1 VRVATIGMR
10 PREDT
15 ARCHPRDV
23 TADHPDRPADLVL
36 RGGRVATMDVGR
48 RFADAVAV
56 LDGRIA
62 AVGTD
67 GTVGRRIGSRTRV
80 VDLRGRTVTP
90 GFGDA
95 HVHPVASGLDR
106 LRCDLTGARGVDA
119 YLATVAAYAAA
130 NADEAW
136 IRGSGWS
143 LADFPAGIPARTDLD
158 RVAPHRPVYLESR
171 DGHAA
176 WVNSKALDLAG
187 VGRETP
193 DPPDGRIERDA
204 DGRAGGTLQE
214 TARDLVRRLFPP
226 EDRDSLEA
234 ALRLA
239 QAELHGLGVTN
250 WQDAD
255 VRADEE
261 EIAYAALAGRGELT
275 ARVVGALEWDD
286 TRGGEQ
292 IDGLVARRAR
302 TSHPRYAPTS
312 VKFFIDGVLENFTG
326 ALLEPYLDAAGRP
339 TADCGGSL
347 IDPEALKAH
356 VTRLDALGFQAHVHA
371 IGDRAVREAL
381 DAIEAARRANGRS
394 DSRPHIA
401 HIQVV
406 HPDDL
411 GRFRALGVV
420 ANAQAEWAA
429 LEDQLEHLTIPFLGP
444 ERAARIYP
452 FGSLL
457 RAGATLAMGSDWS
470 VSTADPLIQME
481 VAVNRVSHE
490 HRGEKPAF
498 LPDERIELIDA
509 LAAFTV
515 GSAWVNHLERDVG
528 SIEVGKAADLVV
540 LDRDLFDRGAGAI
553 GEARVVATFID
564 GITVHERPELDG

>member
-1 VRVATIGMR
+1 MRVATHGMR
-10 PREDT
+10 QREAAARWHPRE
-15 ARCHPRDV
+15 V
-23 TADHPDRPADLVL
+23 TADRPDRPADLVL
-36 RGGRVATMDVGR
+36 RGGRVATMDAGR
-48 RFADAVAV
+48 TFADAVAV
-56 LDGRIA
+56 LDGRIV
-62 AVGTD
+62 AVGPD
-67 GTVGRRIGSRTRV
+67 ATVGRWVGSRTRV
-80 VDLRGRTVTP
+80 IDLRGRTVTP

-106 LRCDLTGARGVDA
+106 LRCDLTGARGLDT
-119 YLATVAAYAAA
+119 YLSTIAAYAVA
-130 NADEAW
+130 NPDEPW
-136 IRGSGWS
+136 IRGSGWR
-143 LADFPAGIPARTDLD
+143 LADFPAGIPDRADLD
-158 RVAPHRPVYLESR
+158 RVVPHRSVYLESA

-187 VGRETP
+187 VGGETP

-204 DGRAGGTLQE
+204 DGWARGTLQE
-214 TARDLVRRLFPP
+214 TARDLVVRLFPP
-226 EDRDSLEA
+226 EDRESLEA

-239 QAELHGLGVTN
+239 QTELHGLGVTN
-250 WQDAD
+250 WQDAN

-261 EIAYAALAGRGELT
+261 EVAYAALAGRGELT
-275 ARVVGALEWDD
+275 ARVVGALGWDD
-286 TRGGEQ
+286 ARGGEQ
-292 IDGLVARRAR
+292 IDELVARRAQ
-302 TSHPRYAPTS
+302 TTYPRYAPTS
-312 VKFFIDGVLENFTG
+312 VKFFVDGVLEDFTG
-326 ALLEPYLDAAGRP
+326 ALLEPYLDAPGRP
-339 TADCGGSL
+339 TTDRGRSL
-347 IDPEALKAH
+347 IDPGALEAH

-394 DSRPHIA
+394 DTRPHIA
-401 HIQVV
+401 HIQLV
-406 HPDDL
+406 HPDDV
-411 GRFRALGVV
+411 GRFRDLGVV

-429 LEDQLEHLTIPFLGP
+429 LEGQLEHLTIPFLGP

-470 VSTADPLIQME
+470 VSTADPFIQME

-498 LPDERIELIDA
+498 LPNERLELIDA

-540 LDRDLFDRGAGAI
+540 LDRDLFDRGAGEI
-553 GEARVVATFID
+553 GETRVVATFID
-564 GITVHERPELDG
+564 GIAVHEGPELGG